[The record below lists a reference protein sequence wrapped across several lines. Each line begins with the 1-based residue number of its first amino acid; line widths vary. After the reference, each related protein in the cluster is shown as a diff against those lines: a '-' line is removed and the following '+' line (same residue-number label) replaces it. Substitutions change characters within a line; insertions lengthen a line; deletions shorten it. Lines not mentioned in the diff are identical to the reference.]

1 MFENTVIKEVL
12 PEDTMGDSNIYKD
25 VYSKI
30 VNELSEN
37 QFTISQVRH
46 LFNSILERFER
57 EMPVTNHVKR
67 L

>member
-12 PEDTMGDSNIYKD
+12 PEDMMADSNKFKE

-37 QFTISQVRH
+37 QFTISQSRH
-46 LFNSILERFER
+46 LFNCILEQFER
-57 EMPVTNHVKR
+57 KMPVTNHTR
-67 L
+67 

>member
-12 PEDTMGDSNIYKD
+12 PEDMMGDSNIYKD

-57 EMPVTNHVKR
+57 EMPVTNHIKR

>member
-12 PEDTMGDSNIYKD
+12 PEDMMADSNIYKD

-57 EMPVTNHVKR
+57 EMPVTNHVR
-67 L
+67 

>member
-12 PEDTMGDSNIYKD
+12 PEDMMADSNRYKD

-46 LFNSILERFER
+46 LFNSILEQFER

>member
-12 PEDTMGDSNIYKD
+12 PEDMMADSNRYKD

-57 EMPVTNHVKR
+57 EMPVTNHTKR